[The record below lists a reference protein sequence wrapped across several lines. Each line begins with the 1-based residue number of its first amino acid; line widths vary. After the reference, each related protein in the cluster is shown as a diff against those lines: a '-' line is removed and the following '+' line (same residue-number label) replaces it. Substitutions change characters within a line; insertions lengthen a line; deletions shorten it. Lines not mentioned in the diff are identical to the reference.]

1 MLSDMAKMA
10 KTEQLQIRVSKSEK
24 SAIQRAAARAGLEVS
39 AYVLGRVQSLPSE
52 TFAELVSRVGQGEA
66 RFALAELNTFL
77 TALSAAELC
86 EAMKGGVPR
95 SLSPYLANTVAA
107 MVETACAKRVVML
120 PAWTREIP
128 PLVEPVFGSTLQSL
142 RLYLL
147 THSPAPFRRRNIF
160 VDATL
165 DDQV

>member
-1 MLSDMAKMA
+1 MLIAMARAA
-10 KTEQLQIRVSKSEK
+10 KTEQLQIRVTRTEK
-24 SAIQRAAARAGLEVS
+24 VALQRAAARAGLDVS
-39 AYVLGRVQSLPSE
+39 AYVLGRVSPPVAGE
-52 TFAELVSRVGQGEA
+52 FARLARAAGQGEG
-66 RFALAELNTFL
+66 RFALAELNSLLTRL
-77 TALSAAELC
+77 TAPELQ
-86 EAMKGGVPR
+86 EAIAGGIPQ
-95 SLSPYLANTVAA
+95 SLSPPLANTIAA
-107 MVETACAKRVVML
+107 MVEVACAKQQVAL

-128 PLVEPVFGSTLQSL
+128 PLSAPLFGSALESL